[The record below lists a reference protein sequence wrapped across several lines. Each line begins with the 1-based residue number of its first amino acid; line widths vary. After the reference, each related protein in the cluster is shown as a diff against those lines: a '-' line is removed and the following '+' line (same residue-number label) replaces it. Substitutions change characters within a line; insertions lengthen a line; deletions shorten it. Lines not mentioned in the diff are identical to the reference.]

1 MEELLK
7 QILSKLDRMDSSINE
22 LKDGQLRLEERQTK
36 LEEGQVRLEERQ
48 TKLESKIDRL
58 EDKVEKMDD
67 GQTYLFKRQFDYEVK
82 MNERE
87 DRFNNKIHKM
97 LSYISNLVTSNEG
110 FKQELPVLTARQI
123 EHSNL
128 LEDHEERI
136 VKLEAG

>member
-22 LKDGQLRLEERQTK
+22 LKD
-36 LEEGQVRLEERQ
+36 GQVRLEERQ